1 MGNQCYRAA
10 SVIVALGLCLGC
22 AKVVEDKTP
31 SAAAEADP
39 ASAEL
44 GRTLDTG
51 KAISLNDA
59 TVRSAL
65 MEGIRARDLGQ
76 VEWALEKGAN
86 PNVRDDNGFTPLV
99 NALAH
104 YNIDVIDLLI
114 KRGAVLDLD
123 SKLKESAKA
132 ARIAVEQRDQL
143 LFDAIHR
150 GDLAGVEAAV
160 ADGASVNA
168 VDSTGFTAL
177 VNAIVHGHK
186 PIIKYL
192 VENGGTIIPE

>member
-1 MGNQCYRAA
+1 MGNQCYRVA
-10 SVIVALGLCLGC
+10 STLVVLGLSFGC
-22 AKVVEDKTP
+22 TGAGDNGAP
-31 SAAAEADP
+31 AAAPDAAP
-39 ASAEL
+39 ASEEL

-51 KAISLNDA
+51 QAISLDDA

-76 VEWALEKGAN
+76 VRWALGKGAN
-86 PNVRDDNGFTPLV
+86 PNGRDDNGFTPLV

-104 YNIDVIDLLI
+104 YNIDVIDTLI
-114 KRGAVLDLD
+114 KRGAVLDLGN
-123 SKLKESAKA
+123 KLKESAKA
-132 ARIAVEQRDQL
+132 ARVAVEQGDQL

-192 VENGGTIIPE
+192 VENGGTIIPD

>member
-10 SVIVALGLCLGC
+10 LVIVALGLCFGC
-22 AKVVEDKTP
+22 SKVVEDKTP
-31 SAAAEADP
+31 ATAAETDP

-51 KAISLNDA
+51 KAISLNDD

-65 MEGIRARDLGQ
+65 MEGIRARDIGQ

-123 SKLKESAKA
+123 SKLKDSVKA
-132 ARIAVEQRDQL
+132 ARIAVEQGDQL

-192 VENGGTIIPE
+192 VENGGTIIPD

>member
-1 MGNQCYRAA
+1 
-10 SVIVALGLCLGC
+10 
-22 AKVVEDKTP
+22 
-31 SAAAEADP
+31 
-39 ASAEL
+39 
-44 GRTLDTG
+44 
-51 KAISLNDA
+51 
-59 TVRSAL
+59 

-86 PNVRDDNGFTPLV
+86 PNVRDDNGFSPLV

-104 YNIDVIDLLI
+104 YNIDVIDTLI
-114 KRGAVLDLD
+114 RRGAVLDLD
-123 SKLKESAKA
+123 SKLKDSVEA
-132 ARIAVEQRDQL
+132 ARVAVEQGDQL

-160 ADGASVNA
+160 EDGASVNA
-168 VDSTGFTAL
+168 VDSSGFTAL

-192 VENGGTIIPE
+192 VESGGTILPD

>member
-1 MGNQCYRAA
+1 MRNQCYRAA
-10 SVIVALGLCLGC
+10 LVIVALGLCSGC
-22 AKVVEDKTP
+22 SQVVDNKTP
-31 SAAAEADP
+31 AAATEADP

-51 KAISLNDA
+51 KAISLNDD

-65 MEGIRARDLGQ
+65 MEGIRARDIGQ
-76 VEWALEKGAN
+76 VEWALEKGAD

-132 ARIAVEQRDQL
+132 ARIAVEQGDQL

-192 VENGGTIIPE
+192 VENGGTIIPD